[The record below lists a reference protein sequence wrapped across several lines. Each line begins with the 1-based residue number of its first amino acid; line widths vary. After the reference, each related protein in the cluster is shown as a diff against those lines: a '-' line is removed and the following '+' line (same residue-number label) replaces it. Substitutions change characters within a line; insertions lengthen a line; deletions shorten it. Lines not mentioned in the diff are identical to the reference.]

1 MVIQLSVLIS
11 RAASGAFNVH
21 FGSGQGALLTVDSL
35 AYTSNNNTRTRSTK
49 GRITFQGSSCSNQT
63 SKSTRPISLLICIPL
78 HTQYTT
84 TQNAVHPISHTHQEI
99 YQRDVKQCPTSNTAP
114 TQARECRC
122 CRTSTTVKPSA
133 SPPEQIESKSQVKV
147 NSDILPNPNTPPS

>member
-1 MVIQLSVLIS
+1 MIQLSILIS

-21 FGSGQGALLTVDSL
+21 FGSGQGALLTVDNL
-35 AYTSNNNTRTRSTK
+35 AYTSNDTTQTRSTK
-49 GRITFQGSSCSNQT
+49 GRITYQGSSRSNPT
-63 SKSTRPISLLICIPL
+63 SKSRSPISLLNCIPV

-84 TQNAVHPISHTHQEI
+84 TQNAVHPVSHTHQEI
-99 YQRDVKQCPTSNTAP
+99 YQRNVKQCHTSDTAP
-114 TQARECRC
+114 TQARESKC

-133 SPPEQIESKSQVKV
+133 SPPEQTESKSQVKV